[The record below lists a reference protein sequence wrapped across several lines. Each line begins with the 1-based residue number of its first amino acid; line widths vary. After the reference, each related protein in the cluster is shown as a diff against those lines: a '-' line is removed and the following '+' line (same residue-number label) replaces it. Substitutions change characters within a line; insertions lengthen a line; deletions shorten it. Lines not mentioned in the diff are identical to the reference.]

1 MNNADLHLHTR
12 YSDGYST
19 VDDIVQK
26 AVEAHLTHIAI
37 TDHDN
42 LDGWAETFEKAKAA
56 GLKTVKSVE
65 VSAMDYVSRKVVH
78 VLGYNIKEEAPIRTI
93 CDPIKQMRNDKAY
106 IQVKKLN
113 ELGYHIDFDELFQ
126 YAKGYIFKQHIF
138 EMLYRTNQVE
148 AMFPSINETLF
159 RYPGALYYHMEY
171 IDVIEA
177 IKAIKAAGGYAVLA
191 HPNQQ
196 NNIDTVDR
204 VYRYGLDGIEYN
216 HESNKAEYMKI
227 IKEYAQKYDLI
238 LTGGSDYHG
247 AYARRREI
255 VGSYLSEESGYKVFE

>member
-26 AVEAHLTHIAI
+26 AVEAHLTHITI